1 MKMYIFY
8 PCPFSNCF
16 CSCSVQ
22 ENNSA
27 FLQIILLRMHATF
40 PPILWSCQSL
50 RLVSKNYGFHFAL
63 DGKAEWERSH
73 GQLKVSDRL
82 QQNRHERE
90 NLYHE
95 PPFSFVFFS
104 VHSVDF
110 GMAPLGI
117 SDQSAAPNSTF
128 PKT

>member
-1 MKMYIFY
+1 MAKQNGKGVMD
-8 PCPFSNCF
+8 S
-16 CSCSVQ
+16 
-22 ENNSA
+22 
-27 FLQIILLRMHATF
+27 
-40 PPILWSCQSL
+40 
-50 RLVSKNYGFHFAL
+50 SKYLTGFN
-63 DGKAEWERSH
+63 K
-73 GQLKVSDRL
+73 
-82 QQNRHERE
+82 NRHERE

-95 PPFSFVFFS
+95 PPFSFVLFS